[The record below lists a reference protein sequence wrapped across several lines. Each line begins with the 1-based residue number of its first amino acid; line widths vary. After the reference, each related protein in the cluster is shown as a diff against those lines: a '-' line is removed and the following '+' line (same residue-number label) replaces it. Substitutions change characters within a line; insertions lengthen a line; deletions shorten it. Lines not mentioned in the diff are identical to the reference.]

1 VGANATAG
9 LPRRGN
15 SAIIRDESSLG
26 LKKDSTQNANNA
38 GSIETDSQ
46 KRRVS
51 SIGSRQAS
59 AKYRTTTAVN
69 LGSKPAIENANDYEQ
84 EIEALRLQFED
95 HKIKSKDLQVS
106 LASKIVL
113 LEEQIEEK
121 RLKQEQELSELE
133 QLQRDEIERTK
144 QGIH

>member
-1 VGANATAG
+1 M
-9 LPRRGN
+9 
-15 SAIIRDESSLG
+15 
-26 LKKDSTQNANNA
+26 
-38 GSIETDSQ
+38 
-46 KRRVS
+46 
-51 SIGSRQAS
+51 
-59 AKYRTTTAVN
+59 
-69 LGSKPAIENANDYEQ
+69 
-84 EIEALRLQFED
+84 QFED

-113 LEEQIEEK
+113 LEEQIEDK